1 MKTNQ
6 VHLEEE
12 DQIDH
17 QEMER
22 EKVLVLKGRKV
33 SSKKMIQESLALETN
48 QVHLEEE
55 DQIDHQ
61 EMEREKVLVLKERK
75 VSLNEINQNQLAIQ
89 ITHNTLEKNHQ
100 KILQKTVKK
109 KALVLKGEK
118 NLKVEATD
126 PKVLSLKNIAKNIAK
141 KELKSKTF

>member
-1 MKTNQ
+1 
-6 VHLEEE
+6 LEGK
-12 DQIDH
+12 DQIGH

-22 EKVLVLKGRKV
+22 EKALVLKGRKV

-61 EMEREKVLVLKERK
+61 EMEEEKALVLKGRK
-75 VSLNEINQNQLAIQ
+75 VSSKKINQNQLAIQ
-89 ITHNTLEKNHQ
+89 ITQNTLEKNHQ
-100 KILQKTVKK
+100 KIIQKTVKK

-126 PKVLSLKNIAKNIAK
+126 LKVLSLKNIAK